1 MHSIFAS
8 TIDAFERAFRTLE
21 ADISPPGRVPWKS
34 GFYYRYEQKCPK
46 ILVVQKLNRII
57 TGVKAALL
65 LARSGLYQEVG
76 VMFRILDEFGE
87 DVIFISE
94 AVRTGQ
100 LTELQQ
106 QFLDEFFQ
114 PEFDNPNP
122 LLATQKRYRV
132 PRDRIQA
139 AIARFSHHPINPS
152 DAQSVSRTIAKG
164 YSGYVHGTSERI
176 LETYDGTNY
185 CLNGMLGTPRQLE
198 FEAGIWEYLHR
209 SLTAVMYACLAFGK
223 QEVLDELYRFRAV
236 YEQAWG
242 RTEWPSPQK
251 LVADIKR
258 DGAG

>member
-8 TIDAFERAFRTLE
+8 TIDAFEHAFRTLE
-21 ADISPPGRVPWKS
+21 ADISPPARVPWKS
-34 GFYYRYEQKCPK
+34 GFYYRYEQKDPK
-46 ILVVQKLNRII
+46 TLVVQKLNRIV

-106 QFLDEFFQ
+106 QVLDEFFQ

-122 LLATQKRYRV
+122 LLATQKRHRV

-139 AIARFSHHPINPS
+139 AIGRLSHHPMNPS
-152 DAQSVSRTIAKG
+152 DAQSVSRTISKA
-164 YSGYVHGTSERI
+164 YSGYVHGASERI
-176 LETYDGTNY
+176 LETYNGTNY
-185 CLNGMLGTPRQLE
+185 CLNGMLGTPRQVE
-198 FEAGIWEYLHR
+198 FEADIWEYIHR

-223 QEVLDELYRFRAV
+223 QEVLR
-236 YEQAWG
+236 
-242 RTEWPSPQK
+242 
-251 LVADIKR
+251 
-258 DGAG
+258 